1 MSHGIGS
8 MIIHAIIKGIIYDI
22 IFKAMRHMTLPE
34 AIAFGVVV
42 IGGYFIFSRIF
53 WQTRRRF

>member
-1 MSHGIGS
+1 